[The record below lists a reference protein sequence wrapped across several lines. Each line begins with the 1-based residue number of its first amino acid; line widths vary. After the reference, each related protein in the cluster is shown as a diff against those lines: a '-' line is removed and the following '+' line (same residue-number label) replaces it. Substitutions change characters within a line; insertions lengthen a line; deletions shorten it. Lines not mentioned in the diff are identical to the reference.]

1 MDLIGNIRSRVRLI
15 AVVTLFVVLVTAIT
29 VYSAKLSDE
38 VEIHCDGKVIVVDRT
53 SKSIFHVLRS
63 EGISIGVYDS
73 VTPGLDVQV
82 KDADR
87 IVVKRAVNVTLTD
100 NGEAV
105 EYLTSTDTVADFLK
119 AKGKAARSYDIVTP
133 ALDTPVT
140 DGMEINVIR
149 GERIVKTDV
158 LEIPYETEK
167 RENENLPKDLVSVT
181 RYGELGNKTVT
192 TEYIYREGVL
202 VSEKVIGE
210 SITKQPVTEILDIG
224 TKPNTIVT
232 PDGKTFT
239 YSKVITCTATAYDAS
254 YESNG
259 PWGPITATGKAL
271 ASGMVAVDPRVIPLG
286 TKLYIEAP
294 DGSWVYGYSVAED
307 TGGAIKGNKVDLFF
321 PSSYKV
327 RQFGRRT
334 ANVYVLD

>member
-1 MDLIGNIRSRVRLI
+1 MNLVGNIKSRLRFI
-15 AVVTLFVVLVTAIT
+15 TAITLFVVLVTAIT
-29 VYSAKLSDE
+29 VYSTALSDE

-53 SKSIFHVLRS
+53 SKSVFHVLMS
-63 EGISIGVYDS
+63 EGISIGIYDS

-82 KDADR
+82 EDTDR

-100 NGEAV
+100 NGETKD
-105 EYLTSTDTVADFLK
+105 YMTSTDTVADFLK
-119 AKGKAARSYDIVTP
+119 AKGKAARSYDLVTP

-140 DGMEINVIR
+140 EGMQIDVIR
-149 GERIVKTDV
+149 GERVVKTNVVD
-158 LEIPYETEK
+158 IPYETEK
-167 RENENLPKDLVSVT
+167 RENENLAKDLVSVT
-181 RYGELGNKTVT
+181 RYGVTGSRTVT

-202 VSEKVIGE
+202 VSETVIGD
-210 SITKQPVTEILDIG
+210 IVTKEPVTEILDIG
-224 TKPNTIVT
+224 TKPNTLVT
-232 PDGKTFT
+232 PDGKTYT

-321 PSSYKV
+321 PSSYRV

-334 ANVYVLD
+334 ANVYILE

>member
-1 MDLIGNIRSRVRLI
+1 MDLVGNIKGRLRFVAAI
-15 AVVTLFVVLVTAIT
+15 TLFIVLITAIT
-29 VYSAKLSDE
+29 VYSTALSDE

-53 SKSIFHVLRS
+53 SKSVFHVLRS

-82 KDADR
+82 EDADR
-87 IVVKRAVNVTLTD
+87 IVVKRAVNVTLTE
-100 NGEAV
+100 NGETKD
-105 EYLTSTDTVADFLK
+105 YMTSTDTVADFLK
-119 AKGKAARSYDIVTP
+119 AKGKAARSYDLVTP
-133 ALDTPVT
+133 ALDTSIT
-140 DGMEINVIR
+140 EGMQIDVIR
-149 GERIVKTDV
+149 GERVVKTDV
-158 LEIPYETEK
+158 VDIPYETEK
-167 RENENLPKDLVSVT
+167 HENENLPKDLISVT
-181 RYGELGNKTVT
+181 RYGEVGSRTVT
-192 TEYIYREGVL
+192 TEYIYREGML
-202 VSEKVIGE
+202 VSETVIGE

-232 PDGKTFT
+232 PDGKTYT

-334 ANVYVLD
+334 ANVYILD